1 MSTILSL
8 IVGLNFFQSIQVAIT
23 SQNYFKTELNV
34 RIYISVIT
42 MIMRN
47 REGAPL
53 PLYRSWPRIMLI
65 YVKVDYKGTK

>member
-1 MSTILSL
+1 MSTILSV

-47 REGAPL
+47 RGGRPSPSLSFLATNHVNL
-53 PLYRSWPRIMLI
+53 CKS
-65 YVKVDYKGTK
+65 

>member
-34 RIYISVIT
+34 RIYILVIT

-47 REGAPL
+47 GEGAPL
-53 PLYRSWPRIMLI
+53 PLYHSWLRIMLI
-65 YVKVDYKGTK
+65 YVKVDYKGTE